1 MIKVDRWK
9 TVDEIEFLSKIGTHS
24 EVGQRRRQDCID
36 GYRKAIHLRKEWDLM
51 DDRAIGRTAD
61 AL

>member
-9 TVDEIEFLSKIGTHS
+9 TADEIEFLSKIGMHS

-36 GYRKAIHLRKEWDLM
+36 GYKRAFHLRKQWDLM
-51 DDRAIGRTAD
+51 DDNAIKRTAA